1 MWSHYDKWLVGKEL
15 KGIFLIIESFDH
27 LPNFINFYNQ
37 QNRLTL
43 NIQQIQ
49 EDLKQTFKS
58 NMDQCFP
65 GSGFLNFNYDNF
77 EKSPNNNSKN
87 RKLVYALL
95 LTPDLKLI
103 SSLTLH
109 FFRNDEILQSSTLQD
124 VNQKYYI
131 KIHNVCV
138 SPNKT
143 GTKFLM
149 DYILRNY
156 KPVAEVIWLNVL
168 STNERAY
175 NLYLDLGFEFVFNN
189 EYNTL
194 DMIYNKDKNIIS
206 SRGNTGLQNIRKN
219 IVNDMFS
226 YKIYR
231 NYINKVNNVPTFAIL
246 TKEYL
251 YDQEQINIKSFINH
265 IYRYLNPTIE
275 SDEMI
280 TEGYIPSIETYQ
292 PVLIFNRENQVNYLF
307 LNSLVNNEN
316 ISPEL
321 LQKYGEKL
329 LDILYNKPNLNL
341 TDLSILLRTQ
351 FPIITDVNIKNASTD
366 NYEKINLNLNLFSVI
381 SDNQIRNYSYGTFE
395 FPLTSDI
402 YNINITKSE
411 NIMEIDLYV
420 KYALQKGITK
430 ICVKIS
436 KDIIIDLKQ
445 LYYVFNLLPSYSA
458 SPYKEN
464 TFIYNPK
471 RFNNINNTLF
481 EFDNYN
487 FNNLYVIPNATLEQQ
502 PFNKYELEN
511 ISGCDLTKSVEEY
524 YTDYINYLNFSTVS
538 QYKFYDPPS
547 GQAIILS
554 FLGYLLLKC
563 NDKFYKEMLIKF
575 GLYDIQKDI
584 IDISKINKFIQTI
597 PFMTL
602 NFFDYTHIKTGLL
615 HNINIFYNTKLVNFI
630 SSNSHGSMTNIND
643 IQDLEKGQKLVLFTK
658 PNSYFYMSNLNY
670 NFLSLIFDY
679 NNIQRFFDCIDLLND
694 DKIPVNSYFEKY
706 KDIISA
712 MLSNNSRTDNDV
724 IIYTQKYHNHNLEY
738 NQEQV
743 VWVNYPVSSH
753 HFQHYIGD
761 FLRLSPNQIKLDV
774 SDIDS
779 QKINTNYSLNGLF
792 VNFNS
797 DSNTTNTTVLQF
809 DINTHVVT
817 LSENV
822 PLDATRVII
831 GNLPYTFL
839 YPNITEFYRKLL
851 KNGNFNGDLDYI
863 LDFCVRE
870 DNNKLR
876 INPVYSKNFETNATI
891 IDNLKSEIADKLLND
906 DTFKGFS
913 EINDDEIRKLA
924 AHIVWDKMMKYKEDT
939 HVIPLS
945 LRTNENTIIQ
955 NFIKTDTLNPFV
967 KQYTTEESQI
977 LPLSYFIK
985 KGFKHNSFIC
995 CRGLKYQIGMPVP
1008 KLDGEIIL
1016 RELLNRKFPHYVPIK
1031 EEKKE
1036 EEELSDYE
1044 EDGEEELSDYEE
1056 DEEEELSDYEEDG
1069 EDELSD
1075 YEE

>member
-77 EKSPNNNSKN
+77 EKNPNNNSKN

-149 DYILRNY
+149 EWVLKTY
-156 KPVAEVIWLNVL
+156 KPFAEVIWLNVL

-206 SRGNTGLQNIRKN
+206 SRGDTGLQNIRKN

-231 NYINKVNNVPTFAIL
+231 NYINKVNNVPTFAIIS
-246 TKEYL
+246 KGYL
-251 YDQEQINIKSFINH
+251 YKEEERKDEKEKIITSFIEH
-265 IYRYLNPTIE
+265 VYGYLNQLEET
-275 SDEMI
+275 DEMKI
-280 TEGYIPSIETYQ
+280 EGYKTSYETYQ
-292 PVLIFNRENQVNYLF
+292 PLLVFNKENQINYLF

-316 ISPEL
+316 ISSDL
-321 LQKYGEKL
+321 LKQFGNKL
-329 LDILYNKPNLNL
+329 WNILYNKPNLNL
-341 TDLSILLRTQ
+341 SDLSILLRTQ
-351 FPIITDVNIKNASTD
+351 FPIITDVNIKSTGS
-366 NYEKINLNLNLFSVI
+366 YETRKLNLNLFSVI
-381 SDNQIRNYSYGTFE
+381 SDNEIRNYSYGTIE
-395 FPLTSDI
+395 FPLSGDDI
-402 YNINITKSE
+402 YYININKPE
-411 NIMEIDLYV
+411 NVMEIDLYV

-436 KDIIIDLKQ
+436 KDITIDLEQ

-464 TFIYNPK
+464 TFVYNSK
-471 RFNNINNTLF
+471 RFNNINNTF
-481 EFDNYN
+481 FQFDSYN
-487 FNNLYVIPNATLEQQ
+487 FNNLYVIPNATLEEQ
-502 PFNKYELEN
+502 PFNKYELNN
-511 ISGCDLTKSVEEY
+511 ISGCDLTKSVEDY
-524 YTDYINYLNFSTVS
+524 YTDYLNYLNFSTVS
-538 QYKFYDPPS
+538 PYKFYDAPS
-547 GQAIILS
+547 GEAIILS
-554 FLGYLLLKC
+554 FLGYLLLQC
-563 NDKFYKEMLIKF
+563 NYKLYKEMLIKF
-575 GLYDIQKDI
+575 GLYDTVKDV
-584 IDISKINKFIQTI
+584 IDVSKINKFLQTI

-615 HNINIFYNTKLVNFI
+615 NNINIFYNTKLVNFI
-630 SSNSHGSMTNIND
+630 SSHSHGSMTNMND
-643 IQDLEKGQKLVLFTK
+643 IQDLERGQKLVLFTK
-658 PNSYFYMSNLNY
+658 PNTYFYMSNLNY
-670 NFLSLIFDY
+670 KFLNLISDY

-694 DKIPVNSYFEKY
+694 DNIPVASYFEKY
-706 KDIISA
+706 RDIIST
-712 MLSNNSRTDNDV
+712 MLTNNSRTDNEV
-724 IIYTQKYHNHNLEY
+724 IIYTQKYHNHVLEY
-738 NQEQV
+738 NQEKA
-743 VWVNYPVSSH
+743 VWVNYPWPSY

-761 FLRLSPNQIKLDV
+761 FFMLSPNEIMLNV
-774 SDIDS
+774 NEIDS
-779 QKINTNYSLNGLF
+779 EKINTNFSLDGLF

-797 DSNTTNTTVLQF
+797 DLNTTNTKVVKF
-809 DINTHVVT
+809 DINTHIVT
-817 LSENV
+817 LSENI
-822 PLDATRVII
+822 PADATRVII
-831 GNLPYTFL
+831 GNLPYTYT
-839 YPNITEFYRKLL
+839 YPNIEQFYIKLL
-851 KNGNFNGDLDYI
+851 ENGNFNGVDDYI
-863 LDFCVRE
+863 LDFCIRE

-876 INPVYSKNFETNATI
+876 IVPVYSNNFETNETI
-891 IDNLKSEIADKLLND
+891 VENIQTEITDELLND
-906 DTFKGFS
+906 DDFKAFS
-913 EINDDEIRKLA
+913 EMNNDEIRRLA
-924 AHIVWDKMMKYKEDT
+924 SHIVWNKMIKDKEYS
-939 HVIPLS
+939 HVIPIS
-945 LRTNENTIIQ
+945 LRTNENTVIQ
-955 NFIKTDTLNPFV
+955 NFIKTDTLNPFI
-967 KQYTTEESQI
+967 KQYTTESQH
-977 LPLSYFIK
+977 LLLSNFIK

-995 CRGLKYQIGMPVP
+995 CRGLQYQLGMPVP

-1016 RELLNRKFPHYVPIK
+1016 RDLLNKKFPQHVP
-1031 EEKKE
+1031 KE
-1036 EEELSDYE
+1036 EEMDEKEVDDYE
-1044 EDGEEELSDYEE
+1044 DV
-1056 DEEEELSDYEEDG
+1056 
-1069 EDELSD
+1069 
-1075 YEE
+1075 